1 MKTMM
6 KYRPNIS
13 NKKKG
18 RNSLV
23 IFLGALLALF
33 LAIVLINNFSSV
45 SLNSYFFYIVK
56 PIVNLKNFIFS
67 GVQNNLLILK
77 EKKDLELE
85 SNSLKEKISALEAD
99 RESRKTILRENE
111 EFKNILGRAENKE
124 LLLAYISA
132 RPGYGLYNGLIIDA
146 GRNQGVEKE
155 MAVTAYG
162 DFLLGYVEELGGE
175 SSRVKLISFPEEELN
190 VFIEGKVAALAK
202 GLGGETMQITLPRDI
217 EVLLGDRILTNS
229 LPNFFVGAVGK
240 ITREPAD
247 PFQKIIFHLPVNIQE
262 LQRVYLIKN
271 KN

>member
-1 MKTMM
+1 MMM

-18 RNSLV
+18 RNPLV
-23 IFLGALLALF
+23 IFLGALSALF
-33 LAIVLINNFSSV
+33 LTLVLINNFSSV
-45 SLNSYFFYIVK
+45 FLDSYIFSIIK
-56 PIVNLKNFIFS
+56 PVVNLKNDVFS
-67 GVQNNLLILK
+67 SIQNSLLILR

-85 SNSLKEKISALEAD
+85 TISLREKISAFEAD
-99 RESRKTILRENE
+99 RESFKTVLKENE
-111 EFKNILGRAENKE
+111 EFKNIFGRKENKE
-124 LLLAYISA
+124 LLLVYVLA

-146 GRNQGVEKE
+146 GKKQGVEAG

-162 DFLLGYVEELGGE
+162 DFLLGYVEETSGD
-175 SSRVKLISFPEEELN
+175 SSKVKLISFPEKELN

-202 GLGGETMQITLPRDI
+202 GLGGETMQIVLPRDI
-217 EVLLGDRILTNS
+217 EISLGDRILINS
-229 LPNFFVGAVGK
+229 LPSFFVGAVEK
-240 ITREPAD
+240 TIIEPAD